1 MAMAA
6 TTTAATA
13 NTMSTDEPS
22 AAPRPLLAGLAALA
36 AGLLVAGLA
45 LPRVAAYGVALSDGA
60 AVSIALAEGR
70 GLPAD
75 ALSDAR
81 RRHAQALSLHGDAQ
95 LALDLARFDL
105 RAADAGNGEA
115 LAAAHAHLREAAS
128 RSPNDAFIWSQLAHV
143 AQLRG
148 APIDETAAYLRLSRL
163 TGRFEAPAM
172 LLRVR
177 TALPLW
183 SELPEDIRGGVAAD
197 MARLGGDPRLRK
209 VLYAPYLS
217 LGLAG
222 RAIFLEN
229 AFETEGQRSRFR
241 SQIRKYAGERRS

>member
-1 MAMAA
+1 
-6 TTTAATA
+6 
-13 NTMSTDEPS
+13 MSTDEAS
-22 AAPRPLLAGLAALA
+22 ATPRPLLAGLVALA

-60 AVSIALAEGR
+60 AASIALAEAR

-75 ALSDAR
+75 ALDDAR
-81 RRHAQALSLHGDAQ
+81 RRYAQALSLHGDAQ

-105 RAADAGNGEA
+105 RAADAGDGEA
-115 LAAAHAHLREAAS
+115 LAAAHAHLRDAAS

-148 APIDETAAYLRLSRL
+148 APVDETAAYLRLSRL

-183 SELPEDIRGGVAAD
+183 NELPEDIRGGVAAD
-197 MARLGGDPRLRK
+197 MARLGGEPYLRRS
-209 VLYAPYLS
+209 LYAPYLS
-217 LGLAG
+217 LGLAE
-222 RAIFLEN
+222 RAIFLEE
-229 AFETEGQRSRFR
+229 AFATRSERGRFR